1 MNTSCSLTKLA
12 IVNRHAPYG
21 SAEGQE
27 SLDLAL
33 AAASFGQNLS
43 LFFIDDGVYQ
53 LLAAQAP
60 ESIDAK
66 NYSKTFAALEFYDIE
81 QIYVCE
87 ESLLTRGITDPLC
100 VAVTQLKRSDL
111 QRLLNQHQHILSF

>member
-1 MNTSCSLTKLA
+1 MNTSSLPTLA
-12 IVNRHAPYG
+12 IVNRSAPYG
-21 SAEGQE
+21 SANGQE

-33 AAASFGQNLS
+33 AGASFGQALS

-53 LLAAQAP
+53 LLKAQAP
-60 ESIDAK
+60 ELIEAK

-87 ESLLTRGITDPLC
+87 DSLLTRGITGPLC
-100 VAVTQLKRSDL
+100 VQVSLLKRKEL